1 MTDRLSD
8 EVLLGLSQTV
18 AQQTGL
24 HFGRERWTDLERG
37 IRSAAGKL
45 GCPDA
50 ESCVRRLM
58 SAPLTRRETEI
69 LAGELTVGE
78 TYFFREK
85 RSFEILSEQIL
96 PEIARLR
103 QNAERRLRIWSAGCC
118 TGEEPY
124 SIAILL
130 DRILPDARHWQVTIL
145 GTDINPRFLQKAAA
159 GVYSEWSF
167 RDSPS
172 WLKERYFKQVDAKH
186 YEILPSIKEKVVF
199 SYLNLAEDGYP
210 SLATNTNAMDLI
222 FCRNVLM
229 YFSPEKARHAIGNFR
244 RSLVEK
250 GWLIV
255 SPTEM
260 SSELFGRYQSVPF
273 DGVTFYRKDESSS
286 SAPTLPRTAG
296 GPVVGWSDAKLIVAP
311 PPLYD
316 FTPAPPVSIQ
326 EPAVETVA
334 TDSVQTPYEEALAF
348 FNQGNYEQAA
358 RTLEADGDSS
368 PPAPESAA
376 LLARICANRG
386 ELVQA
391 RAWAEKGLNA
401 DKLNPGLHYLNAII
415 LEEQGMMEEAQAA
428 LKRTVYLDP
437 NFVLAHFSLGNC
449 ALREKKFKEAG
460 RHFANTRTLL
470 NAYQPNEVLPQ
481 SDGLV
486 AGRLREM
493 VESAMAMEKAA

>member
-1 MTDRLSD
+1 MTERLPD
-8 EVLLGLSQTV
+8 DVLLGLSQTV
-18 AQQTGL
+18 AEQTGL
-24 HFGRERWTDLERG
+24 YFGRERWTDLERG

-45 GCPDA
+45 GYPDA

-85 RSFEILSEQIL
+85 RSLEILSEQIL

-103 QNAERRLRIWSAGCC
+103 QNGEHRLRIWSAGCC

-130 DRILPDARHWQVTIL
+130 DRILPDLRHWQVTIL
-145 GTDINPRFLQKAAA
+145 GTDLNPRFLQKAMA
-159 GVYSEWSF
+159 GIYSEWSF

-186 YEILPSIKEKVVF
+186 YEILPAIKEKVVF

-229 YFSPEKARHAIGNFR
+229 YFSPEKAKHAIGNFR

-255 SPTEM
+255 SPAEM
-260 SSELFGRYQSVPF
+260 SSELFRRYQSVPF
-273 DGVTFYRKDESSS
+273 DGVTFYRKDEPSS
-286 SAPTLPRTAG
+286 SATLPSTAYE
-296 GPVVGWSDAKLIVAP
+296 PVAEWREAKQTTAP
-311 PPLYD
+311 PPLFD
-316 FTPAPPVSIQ
+316 FTPPAPPISIQ
-326 EPAVETVA
+326 KPTEETVA
-334 TDSVQTPYEEALAF
+334 ADSGRTPYEEALAF

-358 RTLEADGDSS
+358 RKLEGDSDSS
-368 PPAPESAA
+368 PTAPESAA

-391 RAWAEKGLNA
+391 RTWTEKGLHA

-415 LEEQGMMEEAQAA
+415 LEEQGMTEEAQAA

-437 NFVLAHFSLGNC
+437 NFVLAHFSLGNS

-493 VESAMAMEKAA
+493 VESALAMEKAA